1 MSEQGEEGQV
11 PAPPEPEGAGGLP
24 PRPTV
29 RESLRRGLFVRLP
42 TEGESQEG
50 VLGADQP
57 AEAFGYP
64 EQQADPYPGWRQAAD
79 GTWVQVETESYG
91 YQEGYAPAT
100 PGSYPEADQ
109 GTDSVSVAAG
119 EPLASE
125 ETAAGQVWTFA
136 PAAEEAPSEYEQ
148 PPVTEEPPAW
158 LSAAAAETEPVA
170 EAVPVDEAAAEEPTA
185 WLSAAAAEAEPV
197 AEAVPV
203 EEVATAPE
211 YVEEATPAVEET
223 PGEAF
228 PAKAARLAPETPVT
242 ENPVA
247 APLSAPVPV
256 VTPGG
261 ATASRAAQE
270 DPVAA
275 AGIYIPAGV
284 ELLEGDMPV
293 FGEKENVPPRFV
305 GEGLGEPVY
314 VEFEDLSL
322 VLVGLRR
329 LLPKG
334 TRLTYNYDFARA
346 WVRASA
352 EVDLPAFIERVKS
365 AE

>member
-148 PPVTEEPPAW
+148 PPVTEEP
-158 LSAAAAETEPVA
+158 
-170 EAVPVDEAAAEEPTA
+170 TA

-228 PAKAARLAPETPVT
+228 PAKAARLAPETPMT